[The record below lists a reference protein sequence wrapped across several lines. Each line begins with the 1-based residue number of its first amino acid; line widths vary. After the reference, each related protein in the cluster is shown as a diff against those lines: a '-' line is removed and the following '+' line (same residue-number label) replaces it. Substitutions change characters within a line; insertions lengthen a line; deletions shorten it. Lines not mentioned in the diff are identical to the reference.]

1 MNNVLFMDVK
11 KEEEEEKNDNKKGF
25 NALLRFSFLETH
37 PQYVWSMQKQ
47 KKNFFGE
54 ERRSFCCYMFTGY

>member
-37 PQYVWSMQKQ
+37 PQYV
-47 KKNFFGE
+47 
-54 ERRSFCCYMFTGY
+54 